1 MHSQMEQRTALQ
13 NGGSRFH
20 SRNRS
25 RSGDCIGIHASGVWC
40 KPQKILHRVERDH
53 RHQEE
58 SYKEIFRV
66 IILVVSP
73 IILSA
78 FVYNVNAYINGYLSR
93 IFWEEEVEMRHRL
106 VFYMQSMLLTL

>member
-1 MHSQMEQRTALQ
+1 MLLVY
-13 NGGSRFH
+13 GV
-20 SRNRS
+20 NR
-25 RSGDCIGIHASGVWC
+25 R
-40 KPQKILHRVERDH
+40 KILHRVERDH

-78 FVYNVNAYINGYLSR
+78 FVYNVNAYINGYLFSDILGR
-93 IFWEEEVEMRHRL
+93 RGGDAAQIGIL
-106 VFYMQSMLLTL
+106 